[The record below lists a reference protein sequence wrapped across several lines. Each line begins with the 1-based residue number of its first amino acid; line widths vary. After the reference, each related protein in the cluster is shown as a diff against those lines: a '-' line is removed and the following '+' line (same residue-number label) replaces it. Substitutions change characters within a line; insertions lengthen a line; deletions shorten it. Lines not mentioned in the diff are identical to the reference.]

1 MNAQRPDQT
10 RPTSLN
16 QQTKKGLVLFLV
28 WENGKN
34 GMDFVMN
41 QVLIV
46 YIQQHAGSTPYLQVT
61 AFLLGK

>member
-1 MNAQRPDQT
+1 M
-10 RPTSLN
+10 
-16 QQTKKGLVLFLV
+16 
-28 WENGKN
+28 GKLAKT
-34 GMDFVMN
+34 GWMMDFVMN